1 MATYKD
7 IQAYIKEQNGYVAK
21 TCWIA
26 HMKEVHG
33 LKPRVS
39 ARRISPDKR
48 VHPCPEKKQADV
60 LAAFKHF
67 GMVSNVK

>member
-7 IQAYIKEQNGYVAK
+7 IQTYVKNENGYVVK

-26 HMKEVHG
+26 HMKELHG

-48 VHPCPEKKQADV
+48 VHPCPENKQADI

-67 GMVSNVK
+67 EMV

>member
-7 IQAYIKEQNGYVAK
+7 IQAFIKTENEYAAK

-26 HMKEVHG
+26 HVKELRG
-33 LKPRVS
+33 LKPRIS

-48 VHPCPEKKQADV
+48 VHPCPENKQADIS
-60 LAAFKHF
+60 AAFKYF
-67 GMVSNVK
+67 GMV

>member
-1 MATYKD
+1 MCMATYKE
-7 IQAYIKEQNGYVAK
+7 IQAYIKQENNYSAK

-26 HMKEVHG
+26 HMKEMHG

-39 ARRISPDKR
+39 PRRISVNER
-48 VHPCPEKKQADV
+48 VHPCPEEKQPDI

-67 GMVSNVK
+67 GMVE

>member
-1 MATYKD
+1 MTTYKD
-7 IQAYIKEQNGYVAK
+7 IQAFIKNENGYTVK

-26 HMKEVHG
+26 HMKELHG

-39 ARRISPDKR
+39 ARRISPDRR
-48 VHPCPEKKQADV
+48 VHPCPENKQDDI

-67 GMVSNVK
+67 EMV